1 MAVPDYASVVA
12 DARTALDQ
20 LLSNANATSPY
31 AADGT
36 PTIDLS
42 SLDRRSLFA
51 ISSNANGQFSTDEQ
65 SLATQSLQD
74 GFDAAMAGPDAVA
87 RVTGNIDGL
96 YTAAAAYLDAASPE
110 EKASNDWAVKNTAVT
125 AAQKQIAS
133 DPTAVPNVP
142 NDPVVDFLSRT
153 ETGNTGQLRDFS
165 AVASDARA
173 ALDAQ
178 YSAAQANGK
187 QLVFSGSGK
196 NGQLVD
202 FSSFDSR
209 SLSAV
214 ALNQDNLFSADE
226 VSAASKAIKSR
237 SNALLLSSFQSAAA
251 GSDFTAFSQNI
262 ISAYGSMS
270 SEERQAVGWT
280 DSFYNTVVQSYQSSA
295 KIASMFTTSTGSSPA
310 TTLIGAALSNSNTSD
325 SFFGSTNSSASTSDP
340 MSLLSY
346 L

>member
-1 MAVPDYASVVA
+1 MAVPDYASIIA
-12 DARTALDQ
+12 GARTALDQ

-31 AADGT
+31 SADGT

-42 SLDRRSLFA
+42 GLDRRSLFA
-51 ISSNANGQFSTDEQ
+51 ISSNANGQFSTAEQ

-74 GFDAAMAGPDAVA
+74 GFDQAMAGPNAVA
-87 RVTGNIDGL
+87 RVTGSIDGL

-110 EKASNDWAVKNTAVT
+110 EKTSNDWVLKNTAVI

-133 DPTAVPNVP
+133 DPTAVPTVP

-153 ETGNTGQLRDFS
+153 ETGDTGQLRDFS
-165 AVASDARA
+165 AVASDARI

-187 QLVFSGSGK
+187 QLVFTGSGK

-214 ALNQDNLFSADE
+214 ALNQDNQFSTDE

-270 SEERQAVGWT
+270 TEERQAVGWT

-295 KIASMFTTSTGSSPA
+295 KIASMFTTTGSSPA
-310 TTLIGAALSNSNTSD
+310 TTLIGAALSNSSTSN
-325 SFFGSTNSSASTSDP
+325 SFFGTGNSSASTGDP